1 MCPVIRKHFPP
12 FQPLYAAAG
21 GHDAKERAG
30 YPEPGWDPLWA
41 RVHLQGSWA
50 VSAKAL
56 ENGTW
61 LSFWVYFLA
70 KHIKNRYTGFTY
82 VHQSSE
88 LTHATV
94 YEIKHIQCTYY
105 VHMNKMYVP
114 KIIQMINSL
123 SRVPNFE
130 LILLIYLNT
139 FLIYIR
145 RKMYR

>member
-1 MCPVIRKHFPP
+1 MQTLRSFVCPITRKHFPP

-41 RVHLQGSWA
+41 GVHLQGKGA
-50 VSAKAL
+50 VLPEAL
-56 ENGTW
+56 GDGIW

-70 KHIKNRYTGFTY
+70 IHIKNRYTGFTY

-88 LTHATV
+88 LTYATV
-94 YEIKHIQCTYY
+94 YQMKYLQCTYY
-105 VHMNKMYVP
+105 VDMNKISIP
-114 KIIQMINSL
+114 KIIQLINSL

-130 LILLIYLNT
+130 LMLLIYLNT
-139 FLIYIR
+139 FLI
-145 RKMYR
+145 